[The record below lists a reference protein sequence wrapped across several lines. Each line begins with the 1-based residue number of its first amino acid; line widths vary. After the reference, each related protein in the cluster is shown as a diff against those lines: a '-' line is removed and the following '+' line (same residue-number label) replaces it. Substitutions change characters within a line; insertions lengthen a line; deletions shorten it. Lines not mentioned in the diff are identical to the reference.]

1 MIKTLQTILRQ
12 DRERFIILKGV
23 QEIIPVNRIWSDGIF
38 KSGNVYTKTFKFSD
52 INYAMLSKE
61 DTQTLFLKYCDL
73 INSFECGS
81 TYKLTI
87 ALSRYNQKALNESI
101 IMPMCNDDMDR
112 FRKESNA
119 RFMDEA
125 IGAGN
130 FRHLRYLTVSVRKG
144 NVADARAYFNRVGS
158 ELAVYL
164 SRLGSKCEEL
174 DAMERLAL
182 IHNFF
187 RPDEESDF
195 YFDIND
201 VAKKGHSFRDYICP
215 DTFETERDCFRFGDR
230 CGRVVFLRDYANYIK
245 DDMITELCDI
255 GASMMLSLDFIPIPT
270 DEAVREVENRLLGV
284 ETNIAN

>member
-12 DRERFIILKGV
+12 DRERFIIPKEV

-130 FRHLRYLTVSVRKG
+130 FRHLRYLTVSVR
-144 NVADARAYFNRVGS
+144 RATLPTPEHISTESAASWPFIS
-158 ELAVYL
+158 
-164 SRLGSKCEEL
+164 LGSVQNAKSL
-174 DAMERLAL
+174 TLWNAL
-182 IHNFF
+182 
-187 RPDEESDF
+187 
-195 YFDIND
+195 
-201 VAKKGHSFRDYICP
+201 
-215 DTFETERDCFRFGDR
+215 
-230 CGRVVFLRDYANYIK
+230 L
-245 DDMITELCDI
+245 
-255 GASMMLSLDFIPIPT
+255 
-270 DEAVREVENRLLGV
+270 
-284 ETNIAN
+284 